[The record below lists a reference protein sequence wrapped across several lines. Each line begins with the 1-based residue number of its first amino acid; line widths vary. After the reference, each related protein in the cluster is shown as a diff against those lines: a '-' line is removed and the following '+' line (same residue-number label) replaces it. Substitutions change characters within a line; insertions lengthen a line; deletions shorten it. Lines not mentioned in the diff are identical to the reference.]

1 MITYTCALSRR
12 LLGTAAVG
20 LASAT
25 YDLVSLLTLRFV
37 WHPLVQRP
45 DFGRSTAFLVAVPLQ
60 MLWCVMYIVWVM
72 VYTPLMDS
80 DTPKSLEPI
89 RR

>member
-1 MITYTCALSRR
+1 MHLLTRR

-45 DFGRSTAFLVAVPLQ
+45 NFGRSTAFLVAIPLQ
-60 MLWCVMYIVWVM
+60 MMWCLMYIVWAM
-72 VYTPLMDS
+72 VYRPLMDT
-80 DTPKSLEPI
+80 DTPKRFELI
-89 RR
+89 HR